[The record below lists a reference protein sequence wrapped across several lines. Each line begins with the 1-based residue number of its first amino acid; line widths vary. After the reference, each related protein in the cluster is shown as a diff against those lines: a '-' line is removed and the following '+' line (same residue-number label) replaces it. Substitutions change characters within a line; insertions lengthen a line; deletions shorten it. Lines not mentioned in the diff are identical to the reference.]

1 MHSRVRAIIQRAI
14 RLYACSGLS
23 NRDVEDLLAARSL
36 DISYETVRR

>member
-14 RLYACSGLS
+14 RLYARSALS
-23 NRDVEDLLAARSL
+23 NRDIEVLLAARGL